1 MKRALVILVI
11 LASAPHPG
19 ALAQGSSSYSQ
30 NAVYFEGLGQGLLYS
45 VNVDHRFTENIAFR
59 VGFSSFSVGF
69 ITDVTITTIPLMAEF
84 LTGHGSHHLE
94 LGVGIVPVHGS
105 ISSDFFGTAEGSVG
119 AWVVVWTAT
128 FGYRYQP
135 APEGFLFRIGLTP
148 LFVPHGAQIWGGV
161 SIGYAF

>member
-1 MKRALVILVI
+1 MNRALVILAI

-19 ALAQGSSSYSQ
+19 ALAQHSSSYSQ

-45 VNVDHRFTENIAFR
+45 VNFDHRVTENVAFR

-69 ITDVTITTIPLMAEF
+69 ITDVSITTIPIMAEL

-94 LGVGIVPVHGS
+94 IGLGIVPVHGS
-105 ISSDFFGTAEGSVG
+105 ISSDFFGTPEGSLGEWAV
-119 AWVVVWTAT
+119 AWTAT

-148 LFVPHGAQIWGGV
+148 LFVPHGAQIWGGA